1 MRVRNKQSHGVF
13 VASYGVVPAG
23 EEATVRE
30 SDQVKQLIKDGVLS
44 EVKQSSS
51 GGSSSDDTKDGDG

>member
-1 MRVRNKQSHGVF
+1 MRVRNETDSGVF

-30 SDQVKQLIKDGVLS
+30 SPSVKELVKGGALR
-44 EVKQSSS
+44 EVSTTSS
-51 GGSSSDDTKDGDG
+51 GGSSSSNNEEE